1 MQKNNVGSKGA
12 APRGMT
18 VMTLSAGAPLPST
31 LRPAILCLD
40 DSDALVAVVHDRPAA
55 AASKPRAPRK
65 PAEKAPAAA
74 AAPAEVAPAEAEK
87 VSKLAKVAKP
97 VKEAKEAKEAKES
110 KVAKVGLAARPEKA
124 KKAPKAPAAETRV
137 DTLVAAIRKLTAESR
152 KQGGEK
158 AGVALAQLARAFK
171 NDGELALEDNE
182 KLAHTLKYSRGS
194 GDLQASFF
202 SENGVLTAEAK
213 LAIAQIQ

>member
-74 AAPAEVAPAEAEK
+74 AEVAPAEAEK

-137 DTLVAAIRKLTAESR
+137 DTLVAAIRKLAAESR